1 MNHSVT
7 SKEAILRNCRQLVSE
22 QGLSS
27 LNMRLVAK
35 SCKVALGSLYYY
47 FPSKNDLLIATI
59 ESVWE
64 DIFYLKDTSVSHSC
78 FTEYIDQI
86 FNNIQSGIQKYPNFF
101 TIYSMSIS
109 SKAQTKAQ
117 NSMEHY
123 LTQIKQ
129 SMSASLHADEQIKAT
144 AFSNKFTKDDFIDFV
159 LSNIIDLLIR
169 KKDSCNVLLEVI
181 RRTIY

>member
-86 FNNIQSGIQKYPNFF
+86 FNNIQSGIQKYPNFLQYILWVF
-101 TIYSMSIS
+101 QVRLKPGHKIQWSTILLKSNNQCRHPCMLMN
-109 SKAQTKAQ
+109 KLRRLLFQTNLQKMIL
-117 NSMEHY
+117 STLY
-123 LTQIKQ
+123 CQI
-129 SMSASLHADEQIKAT
+129 
-144 AFSNKFTKDDFIDFV
+144 
-159 LSNIIDLLIR
+159 
-169 KKDSCNVLLEVI
+169 
-181 RRTIY
+181 